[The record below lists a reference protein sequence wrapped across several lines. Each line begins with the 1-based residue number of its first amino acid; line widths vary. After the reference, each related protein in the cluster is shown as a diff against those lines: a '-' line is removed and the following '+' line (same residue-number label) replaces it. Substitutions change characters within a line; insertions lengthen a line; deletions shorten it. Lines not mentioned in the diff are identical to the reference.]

1 MDTSY
6 AAEHGDGWRDAA
18 LSQADRSKVSDIC
31 IAARAMSSFATE
43 PVDLIAVGEAW
54 GALQAIVAG
63 EDVEVN
69 VELTLGFRSGGD
81 DVREG
86 VFLSVRVNDEAIV
99 LDRMTTS
106 WGSDVGSDHSTEI
119 LASLTPKGWSRSRGV
134 AEWLEELDEM
144 CGNDAARL
152 TTSRDHA

>member
-18 LSQADRSKVSDIC
+18 LSEADRSKVSDIC
-31 IAARAMSSFATE
+31 VAVRAMSSFATE

-99 LDRMTTS
+99 LDR
-106 WGSDVGSDHSTEI
+106 
-119 LASLTPKGWSRSRGV
+119 
-134 AEWLEELDEM
+134 
-144 CGNDAARL
+144 
-152 TTSRDHA
+152 